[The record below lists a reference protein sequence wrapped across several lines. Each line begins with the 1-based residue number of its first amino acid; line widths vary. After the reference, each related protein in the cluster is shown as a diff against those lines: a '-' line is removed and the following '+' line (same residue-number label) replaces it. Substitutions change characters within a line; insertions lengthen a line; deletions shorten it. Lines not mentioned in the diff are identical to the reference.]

1 MHHIPSC
8 ASRRTVIL
16 IATIALTATARA
28 QSAQPY
34 AVQIA
39 ALVTTIQP
47 EGRRVIGAGIEPQLR
62 INRLISTDRYG
73 AVSLG
78 VGAQYTLHQSAGDRL
93 QVAGLFVEPRWALPL
108 SAGCAFPYLSA
119 RVAVL
124 RAAADFASA
133 PDGSAFGSA
142 LSGGGGI
149 SFRMTRTANL
159 DVGAQLVHQEF
170 RSIGAVAF
178 RPVTTY
184 AARVGVTLG
193 VSR

>member
-1 MHHIPSC
+1 MMRSFSR
-8 ASRRTVIL
+8 AMRRTAVV
-16 IATIALTATARA
+16 AAQVAAAATARA

-34 AVQIA
+34 ALQVA
-39 ALVTTIQP
+39 GVVTTIQP
-47 EGRRVIGAGIEPQLR
+47 DGRRVTGAGIEPQLR
-62 INRLISTDRYG
+62 VNRLISTENYG
-73 AVSLG
+73 AISLG

-93 QVAGLFVEPRWALPL
+93 QVAGLFIEPRWALPF

-119 RVAVL
+119 RAAVL
-124 RAAADFASA
+124 RATADFASA
-133 PDGSAFGSA
+133 PDGSAYGSA
-142 LSGGGGI
+142 VSGGGGV

-178 RPVTTY
+178 RPATTY
-184 AARVGVTLG
+184 AARIGVTLG